1 MPRKKI
7 KEPEPTK
14 EIEAIFN
21 KINELKIM
29 RNEFEAN
36 IRVYEAESLGLL
48 NQITALERIAVDIV
62 QVQNPKKEK

>member
-7 KEPEPTK
+7 KELEPTK

-21 KINELKIM
+21 KINELKIT
-29 RNEFEAN
+29 RNEFETN

-62 QVQNPKKEK
+62 LVQNPKKEK